1 MYRGSSSG
9 LMRFCWNLQQFSSF
23 MEKHFELW
31 TTLNFQV
38 RECTYFEHFHG
49 SYRKK
54 YQTSNNKTFF
64 EWKKP
69 LGQFSNNWKQS
80 KYCNSRYQVML
91 LNSQN
96 TPQKIKALK
105 SEFSFQTQNHIWLKE
120 DFFSKGKTYIHLT
133 KRYLTYLILLYLA
146 SFMVYFDM
154 IDYII
159 FKLTVFGLVHMINV
173 ILPSCGSL
181 TNHF

>member
-1 MYRGSSSG
+1 MIK
-9 LMRFCWNLQQFSSF
+9 LFL
-23 MEKHFELW
+23 
-31 TTLNFQV
+31 
-38 RECTYFEHFHG
+38 
-49 SYRKK
+49 
-54 YQTSNNKTFF
+54 

-91 LNSQN
+91 LNSQ
-96 TPQKIKALK
+96 TTLQKIKALK
-105 SEFSFQTQNHIWLKE
+105 SEFSFQTQNPIWLKE
-120 DFFSKGKTYIHLT
+120 DFFFQKEKHTYIHLT

-146 SFMVYFDM
+146 SFMVYFDV

>member
-1 MYRGSSSG
+1 MIK
-9 LMRFCWNLQQFSSF
+9 LFL
-23 MEKHFELW
+23 
-31 TTLNFQV
+31 
-38 RECTYFEHFHG
+38 
-49 SYRKK
+49 
-54 YQTSNNKTFF
+54 
-64 EWKKP
+64 EWKNRWDN
-69 LGQFSNNWKQS
+69 FRTIES
-80 KYCNSRYQVML
+80 KANIAIVDTRLCYWIPKL
-91 LNSQN
+91 
-96 TPQKIKALK
+96 QKSKALK
-105 SEFSFQTQNHIWLKE
+105 SDFSFQTQNHIWLK
-120 DFFSKGKTYIHLT
+120 DDFFFSKGKTYIHLT

>member
-1 MYRGSSSG
+1 
-9 LMRFCWNLQQFSSF
+9 MRFCWNLQQFSSF

-38 RECTYFEHFHG
+38 RMYVPTLNIFMAVIE
-49 SYRKK
+49 KK

-64 EWKKP
+64 CVKKL

-80 KYCNSRYQVML
+80 KYCNIRYQVML

-105 SEFSFQTQNHIWLKE
+105 SEFSFPTQNHIWLKD
-120 DFFSKGKTYIHLT
+120 DFFFQKEKHTYTSPKDTSPISFYYIWLA
-133 KRYLTYLILLYLA
+133 LWSILIWLITLYSNWQFLA
-146 SFMVYFDM
+146 LF
-154 IDYII
+154 IW
-159 FKLTVFGLVHMINV
+159 
-173 ILPSCGSL
+173 
-181 TNHF
+181 